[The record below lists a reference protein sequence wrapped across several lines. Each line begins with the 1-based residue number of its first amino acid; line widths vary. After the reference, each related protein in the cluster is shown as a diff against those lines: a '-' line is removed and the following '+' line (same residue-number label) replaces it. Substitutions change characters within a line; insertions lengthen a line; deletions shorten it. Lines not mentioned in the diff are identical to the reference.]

1 MYKHNFIF
9 LFFLSLSQLAN
20 SQRISEDQL
29 VWKKAQKLTS
39 CLSID
44 QKIAQT
50 CQVTLDAL
58 LKTDA
63 NGQVI
68 KPIVIDPKKCEK
80 LIEQQQIGS
89 VLNVSSHT
97 LDRETWNNL
106 LKTIHSAY
114 NNGKTVAP
122 VLYGVDAIHGA
133 NYVVGGTLFP
143 QEIGLAAT
151 WNPTLANK
159 MGEIT
164 AYETRAS
171 GVPWNFSPVL
181 DLGRQPLWS
190 RFFETLGEDPFL
202 ASQMGAELV
211 KGYQGTNPAES
222 TRVAACMKHFVGYS
236 LPRSGRDRTPAWIPE
251 RLLHE
256 LYLPSFKAAVDA
268 GALTVMINS
277 GDVNGTP
284 GHINKYLI
292 TDLLKNKWGFKGLA
306 VSDWEDVRMLHTVHK
321 VAASQKDAIIMAINA
336 GLDMSMVPYNGPH
349 EEYLNLFREAV
360 SEKKISMKRLND
372 AVTRIIY
379 VKLKLGLYEKQLTSW
394 KEYPKFGSEEFKKE
408 AKNAALES
416 ITLLKNENEVLP
428 LKKSEKILLV
438 GEAADNL
445 IFHNGAWTHT
455 WQGEDTS
462 FNTKGAMTFRA
473 SLGKEFGQNLVFE
486 KGYDLS
492 SVNGWE
498 GCKVENKEKVL
509 QNAAQADKIIICLG
523 EMPATEKPGDVK
535 SLNLCE
541 EQQELVKALQE
552 TGKPV
557 ILVLLF
563 GKPHIIREIEPKS
576 AAILNAYLPGD
587 MGGDALTEVLLGK
600 VNPSGKLPY
609 TYPKYDGVIEYYDYV
624 NSESKT
630 NKLDAKPIDPQWP
643 FGFGLSY
650 TSYSYSNL
658 KIENHG
664 VGKFKASID
673 VKNTG
678 PKAGKEVVQWYITD
692 EYASITPANK
702 KLRHFEKISLE
713 PGQSKNLVF
722 TIDSKA
728 LQFVNSTNQ
737 WTTEPGEF
745 TLKVGDQSVGFL
757 LK

>member
-1 MYKHNFIF
+1 MRNLIFISF
-9 LFFLSLSQLAN
+9 ILLINVTDFYSQQDA
-20 SQRISEDQL
+20 II
-29 VWKKAQKLTS
+29 WKKAQKLTS
-39 CLSID
+39 QLSTD

-68 KPIVIDPKKCEK
+68 KPIQIDPLKCEK
-80 LIEQQQIGS
+80 LIAQQQIGS
-89 VLNVSSHT
+89 VLNVSTHT
-97 LDRETWNNL
+97 LDRKVWNEIL
-106 LKTIHSAY
+106 SSIHSPFQKG
-114 NNGKTVAP
+114 NTKVP
-122 VLYGVDAIHGA
+122 VIYGVDAIHGA
-133 NYVVGGTLFP
+133 NYVAGGTIFP

-151 WNPTLANK
+151 WNPSLANK

-190 RFFETLGEDPFL
+190 RFFETLGEDPLL

-251 RLLHE
+251 RIMHE

-277 GDVNGTP
+277 GDVNGIP
-284 GHINKYLI
+284 GHINKSLI
-292 TDLLKNKWGFKGLA
+292 TDLLKNQWGFKGLA
-306 VSDWEDVRMLHTVHK
+306 VSDWEDIRMLHTVHK
-321 VAASQKDAIIMAINA
+321 VAESQKEAIIMAINA

-349 EEYLNLFREAV
+349 EEYLNLFKEAV
-360 SEKKISMKRLND
+360 SEKKISLKRLND

-379 VKLKLGLYEKQLTSW
+379 VKLKLGLYEKQLIPWS
-394 KEYPKFGSEEFKKE
+394 EYPKFASNEFKNE
-408 AKNAALES
+408 AKNVALES
-416 ITLLKNENEVLP
+416 ITLLKNENQILP

-455 WQGEDTS
+455 WQGEDTA
-462 FNTKGAMTFRA
+462 FNTKGALTLRA
-473 SLGKEFGQNLVFE
+473 SLQKELGHDLVYE

-492 SVNGWE
+492 NVNGWE
-498 GCKVENKEKVL
+498 SCNIENKEKVI
-509 QNAAQADKIIICLG
+509 QSATQADKIIICLG
-523 EMPATEKPGDVK
+523 EMPATEKPGDIK
-535 SLNLCE
+535 SLNLCL
-541 EQQELVKALQE
+541 EQQELVKALQA

-563 GKPHIIREIEPKS
+563 GKPHIIRELEPKS
-576 AAILNAYLPGD
+576 SAILHAYLPGD
-587 MGGDALTEVLLGK
+587 FGGEAIIDILFGK

-609 TYPKYDGVIEYYDYV
+609 TYPKFDGVIEYYDYV

-630 NKLDAKPIDPQWP
+630 NKLDSKPIDPQWP

-658 KIENHG
+658 KIENIG
-664 VGKFKASID
+664 GANFKATID

-678 PKAGKEVVQWYITD
+678 TKAGKEVAQWYITD

-713 PGQSKNLVF
+713 PGETKSILFNFDSSKLSFVNSNNQWMTETGTFILTCGEQNSSF
-722 TIDSKA
+722 RIDSK
-728 LQFVNSTNQ
+728 
-737 WTTEPGEF
+737 
-745 TLKVGDQSVGFL
+745 
-757 LK
+757 

>member
-1 MYKHNFIF
+1 MRKSLF
-9 LFFLSLSQLAN
+9 LFFILFGNLATSFSQ
-20 SQRISEDQL
+20 EDGVL
-29 VWKKAQKLTS
+29 WKKAQRLTS
-39 CLSID
+39 QLSTE

-63 NGQVI
+63 TGQVI
-68 KPIVIDPKKCEK
+68 KPIQIDPVKCEK
-80 LIEQQQIGS
+80 LIADQQIGS

-97 LDRETWNNL
+97 LDRTTWN
-106 LKTIHSAY
+106 TILDLIHAPY
-114 NNGKTVAP
+114 KNGKTVAP
-122 VLYGVDAIHGA
+122 VIYGVDAIHGA

-151 WNPTLANK
+151 WNSSLANK

-164 AYETRAS
+164 AYETRTS

-190 RFFETLGEDPFL
+190 RFFETLGEDPLL

-211 KGYQGTNPAES
+211 KGYQGANPAES

-251 RLLHE
+251 RIMHE

-292 TDLLKNKWGFKGLA
+292 TDLLKTQWGFKGLA
-306 VSDWEDVRMLHTVHK
+306 VSDWEDIRMLHTVHK
-321 VAASQKDAIIMAINA
+321 VAASQKEAIIMAINA

-349 EEYLNLFREAV
+349 EEYLNLFKEAV

-379 VKLKLGLYEKQLTSW
+379 VKLKLGLYEKQVIPW
-394 KEYPKFGSEEFKKE
+394 NEYPKFGSEAFKNE

-416 ITLLKNENEVLP
+416 ITLLKNENSTLP
-428 LKKSEKILLV
+428 LKNSDKILLV

-455 WQGEDTS
+455 WQGEDTA
-462 FNTKGAMTFRA
+462 FNTKGALTLRV
-473 SLGKEFGQNLVFE
+473 SLQKELGQNLIFE

-492 SVNGWE
+492 NVNGWE
-498 GCKVENKEKVL
+498 TCKIENKEKVL
-509 QNAAQADKIIICLG
+509 QSATQADKIIICLG

-535 SLNLCE
+535 SLNLCD
-541 EQQELVKALQE
+541 EQQELVKALQA

-557 ILVLLF
+557 ILVLFF
-563 GKPHIIREIEPKS
+563 GKPHIIRELEPKS
-576 AAILNAYLPGD
+576 SAILHAYLPGD
-587 MGGDALTEVLLGK
+587 FGGEAITQIIFGK
-600 VNPSGKLPY
+600 ENPSGKLPY
-609 TYPKYDGVIEYYDYV
+609 TYPKFDGVVEYYDYV
-624 NSESKT
+624 NSETKT
-630 NKLDAKPIDPQWP
+630 NKLDGKPIDPQWP

-650 TSYSYSNL
+650 TSFSYSNL
-658 KIENHG
+658 KIKSSDNNN
-664 VGKFKASID
+664 FNATID

-678 PKAGKEVVQWYITD
+678 TKAGKEVVQWYITD

-702 KLRHFEKISLE
+702 KLKHFEKINLQPGESKTVSFNFSKENLKFVGTSNTWIFE
-713 PGQSKNLVF
+713 PG
-722 TIDSKA
+722 T
-728 LQFVNSTNQ
+728 
-737 WTTEPGEF
+737 F
-745 TLKVGDQSVGFL
+745 TLHSGNESILFEMK
-757 LK
+757 

>member
-1 MYKHNFIF
+1 MRKSLF
-9 LFFLSLSQLAN
+9 LFFILFGNLATSFSQ
-20 SQRISEDQL
+20 EDGVL
-29 VWKKAQKLTS
+29 WKKAQKLTS
-39 CLSID
+39 QLSTQ

-58 LKTDA
+58 LKIDA
-63 NGQVI
+63 TGQVI
-68 KPIVIDPKKCEK
+68 KPIQIDPVKCEK
-80 LIEQQQIGS
+80 LIADQQIGS

-97 LDRETWNNL
+97 LDRKIWNEIL
-106 LKTIHSAY
+106 SSIHLPFQKG
-114 NNGKTVAP
+114 NTKVP
-122 VLYGVDAIHGA
+122 VIYGVDAIHGA

-151 WNPTLANK
+151 WNPSLANK

-190 RFFETLGEDPFL
+190 RFFETLGEDPLL

-211 KGYQGTNPAES
+211 KGYQGMNPAES

-251 RLLHE
+251 RIMHE

-292 TDLLKNKWGFKGLA
+292 TDLLKTQWGFKGLA
-306 VSDWEDVRMLHTVHK
+306 VSDWEDIRMLHTVHK
-321 VAASQKDAIIMAINA
+321 VAASQKEAIIMAINA

-349 EEYLNLFREAV
+349 EEYLNLFKEAV

-379 VKLKLGLYEKQLTSW
+379 VKLKLGLYEKQVIPW
-394 KEYPKFGSEEFKKE
+394 NEYPKFGSEAFKNE

-416 ITLLKNENEVLP
+416 ITLLKNENSTLP
-428 LKKSEKILLV
+428 LKNSDKILLV

-455 WQGEDTS
+455 WQGEDTA
-462 FNTKGAMTFRA
+462 FNTKGALTLRV
-473 SLGKEFGQNLVFE
+473 SLQKELGQNLIFE

-492 SVNGWE
+492 TVNGWE
-498 GCKVENKEKVL
+498 TCKIENKEKVL
-509 QNAAQADKIIICLG
+509 QSATQAHKIIICLG

-535 SLNLCE
+535 SLNLCD
-541 EQQELVKALQE
+541 EQQELVKALQA

-557 ILVLLF
+557 ILVLFF
-563 GKPHIIREIEPKS
+563 GKPHIIRELEPKS
-576 AAILNAYLPGD
+576 SAILHAYLPGD
-587 MGGDALTEVLLGK
+587 FGGEAITEIIFGK
-600 VNPSGKLPY
+600 ENPSGKLPY
-609 TYPKYDGVIEYYDYV
+609 TYPKFDGVVEYYDYV
-624 NSESKT
+624 NSETKT
-630 NKLDAKPIDPQWP
+630 NKLDGKPIDTQWP

-650 TSYSYSNL
+650 TSFSYSNL
-658 KIENHG
+658 KIKSSDNYN
-664 VGKFKASID
+664 FNATID

-678 PKAGKEVVQWYITD
+678 TKAGKEVVQWYITD

-702 KLRHFEKISLE
+702 KLKHFEKINLQPGESKTVSFNFSKENLRFVGTSNTWIFE
-713 PGQSKNLVF
+713 PG
-722 TIDSKA
+722 T
-728 LQFVNSTNQ
+728 
-737 WTTEPGEF
+737 F
-745 TLKVGDQSVGFL
+745 TLHSGNESISFEMK
-757 LK
+757 